1 MTALHV
7 HLAEQIVE
15 YEKAKHDGVT
25 LVPIDLLLETLH
37 GWLDHTG
44 YGPARTPDEI
54 EGVAV

>member
-1 MTALHV
+1 MALHV

-37 GWLDHTG
+37 GFLDHTG

-54 EGVAV
+54 EGVPV